1 MSTHSK
7 NPMTT
12 TANPL
17 VRPQTASAELPAVPL
32 TTEGYSVL
40 HQMMR
45 FRWTSWRALPDATR
59 SAIAQEAAAA
69 LGEMEKNAAG
79 QSALFSL
86 IGHKGDLMLV
96 HFRKSFADLNQA
108 ELKMAGLRLS
118 DYLEPTSSYLSI
130 IELGLYDSTLKIYK
144 ELTDQGIQPHSD
156 QWKAEIECKLNRHR
170 EAMHPRLFPEIPPNR
185 YICFYPMDRRRGED
199 KNWYTLP
206 IEERARQMSD
216 HGMVGRRYAGEVKQI
231 ITGSIGFDDW
241 EWGVD
246 LFADDPLVFKK
257 LIYEMRFDHV
267 SAVYALFGT
276 FYIGLRCPANR
287 LYDLLEGN
295 LPQHNQSAVCPSFEL
310 VWGRAPRP
318 SKPSEARQL
327 PAGIATLNALL
338 PANALPF
345 RMLRLRKSKL
355 VPLHIHARPAK
366 RHTLHAQA
374 ESLFRGIF
382 SGQPDRPARANH
394 AVPWQSGNLLQDS
407 HNLPRGARPAR
418 GFG

>member
-1 MSTHSK
+1 MSTRPED
-7 NPMTT
+7 PMTT
-12 TANPL
+12 TATPP
-17 VRPQTASAELPAVPL
+17 VCPHTASAEIPEVPL

-45 FRWTSWRALPDATR
+45 FRRTAWRARPEATR
-59 SAIAQEAAAA
+59 SEIAREAAALLA
-69 LGEMEKNAAG
+69 EMEKNSERTSSGG

-96 HFRKSFADLNQA
+96 HFRNSFAELNQA
-108 ELKMAGLRLS
+108 ELKLAGLRLS

-144 ELTDQGIQPHSD
+144 ELAEQGIQPHSD

-170 EAMHPRLFPEIPPNR
+170 EAMHPRLFPEIPAHR

-216 HGMVGRRYAGEVKQI
+216 HGLVGRRHAGEVKQI

-267 SAVYALFGT
+267 SAVYALFGQ
-276 FYIGLRCPANR
+276 FYVGVRCPAAA
-287 LYDLLEGN
+287 LEKLLSGE
-295 LPQHNQSAVCPSFEL
+295 LP
-310 VWGRAPRP
+310 
-318 SKPSEARQL
+318 K
-327 PAGIATLNALL
+327 
-338 PANALPF
+338 
-345 RMLRLRKSKL
+345 
-355 VPLHIHARPAK
+355 
-366 RHTLHAQA
+366 
-374 ESLFRGIF
+374 
-382 SGQPDRPARANH
+382 
-394 AVPWQSGNLLQDS
+394 
-407 HNLPRGARPAR
+407 
-418 GFG
+418 